1 MKRIFIS
8 MIAMCMMMSLTVF
21 AESSEWKDASYDFN
35 TIKTVY
41 VDTTIQYDANT
52 AVSELDHL
60 KNLKAIDDH
69 AKQLKHFKRVDSPAL
84 ADAVITLHV
93 YKWGEEYTWIP
104 PRDYTEKDYIEYV
117 DEINDTKS
125 QKEVVFDMHD
135 DGFYSR
141 DEFFDAEFIV
151 TDKQGNSIYRKRDT
165 RSSGKDSFSMFGR
178 AIRDFYKSFNKI
190 NEVKR

>member
-1 MKRIFIS
+1 MKQIFIS
-8 MIAMCMMMSLTVF
+8 MVAVCMMMSMTVF
-21 AESSEWKDASYDFN
+21 AESSEWKDTSYDFN
-35 TIKTVY
+35 TIKTIY

-69 AKQLKHFKRVDSPAL
+69 AKQLKHVKRVDSPAL

-93 YKWGEEYTWIP
+93 YKWGEKYIWIP
-104 PRDYTEKDYIEYV
+104 PRDYTEKDKIEYV
-117 DEINDTKS
+117 DEINDTRS
-125 QKEVVFDMHD
+125 EKEVVFNMHS
-135 DGFYSR
+135 DGCYGR

-151 TDKQGNSIYRKRDT
+151 TDKLGNSIYRKRDT
-165 RSSGKDSFSMFGR
+165 CYSGKDSFSMFGR